1 MLNLITPIEETRA
14 YQSILEEDI
23 VKGEAKGEARGEARG
38 MAKTLKRQLAH
49 RFGALPSWAE
59 QRIDAA
65 PITQL
70 EAWIDE
76 IFDARS
82 LESLLGP
89 MSSPH

>member
-14 YQSILEEDI
+14 YQSILEEGI
-23 VKGEAKGEARGEARG
+23 VKGEAKGEARGMAR
-38 MAKTLKRQLAH
+38 TLKRQLAR
-49 RFGALPSWAE
+49 RFGALPPWAE